1 MKFLICAAGS
11 HGDVFPFIA
20 IGREMRARGHE
31 VLLFTNPYFRDD
43 VLAAGLGFV
52 PVGTVDDYHRTLGEL
67 AETNPKKAVQR
78 ALDAFIE
85 ICRVYYQSMKAEIV
99 AGQTVLIGGSLL
111 FAPRLLRETDGIPC
125 VSVHLS
131 PSFFQSNVQPARLLP
146 IWIKAGT
153 PLPLKR
159 LAWWFCDKFFYQTFF
174 TKPLNKLRA
183 ELGLAPAADIFRSW
197 IHDADCL
204 LAMFPEWFAP
214 KESDWPADALLAGFP
229 LYDTGAQALP
239 DHLAEFI
246 AVGPPPVAFSAGTA
260 NANAKNFFAT
270 SIEAC
275 RLAGLR
281 GILLSHF
288 AGQIPEQLP
297 ANIMHVDYAPFSALL
312 PRLAAFVHHGG
323 IGSTS
328 QALRAGVP
336 QLIRPVAYD
345 QFDNSIRTVRLG
357 VARELL
363 PKRYSARA
371 VADALTYL
379 MSDVQ
384 VQRRCRETALRFADG
399 DSVQI
404 ACDAI
409 MARCG
414 AAGL

>member
-1 MKFLICAAGS
+1 
-11 HGDVFPFIA
+11 
-20 IGREMRARGHE
+20 
-31 VLLFTNPYFRDD
+31 
-43 VLAAGLGFV
+43 
-52 PVGTVDDYHRTLGEL
+52 
-67 AETNPKKAVQR
+67 
-78 ALDAFIE
+78 
-85 ICRVYYQSMKAEIV
+85 
-99 AGQTVLIGGSLL
+99 
-111 FAPRLLRETDGIPC
+111 
-125 VSVHLS
+125 
-131 PSFFQSNVQPARLLP
+131 
-146 IWIKAGT
+146 
-153 PLPLKR
+153 
-159 LAWWFCDKFFYQTFF
+159 
-174 TKPLNKLRA
+174 
-183 ELGLAPAADIFRSW
+183 
-197 IHDADCL
+197 
-204 LAMFPEWFAP
+204 
-214 KESDWPADALLAGFP
+214 
-229 LYDTGAQALP
+229 
-239 DHLAEFI
+239 
-246 AVGPPPVAFSAGTA
+246 VAFSAGTA
-260 NANAKNFFAT
+260 NTHAKNFFAT

-312 PRLAAFVHHGG
+312 PKLAAFVHHGG

-379 MSDVQ
+379 TSDVQ
-384 VQRRCRETALRFADG
+384 VQRRCRETALRFAGG
-399 DSVQI
+399 DAVQI

-414 AAGL
+414 AAGLYGG